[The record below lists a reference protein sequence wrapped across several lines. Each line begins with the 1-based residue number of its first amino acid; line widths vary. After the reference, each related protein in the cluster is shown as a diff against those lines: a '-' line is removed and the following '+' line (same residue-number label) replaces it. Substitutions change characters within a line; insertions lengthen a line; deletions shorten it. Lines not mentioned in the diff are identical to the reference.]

1 MRYMMLIHHD
11 EVALAGAPP
20 KELSADYAA
29 FNEALAKA
37 GEGMAAGE
45 RLQPAS
51 AATTV
56 RQHGDKTEVLDGPY
70 ADTREQLAGYFLIDV
85 ADLDEAIAWAE
96 RCPSSRY
103 GSIEIRPLADHYPRP
118 DPRLRTQGT

>member
-11 EVALAGAPP
+11 EQALAAAPQQ
-20 KELSADYAA
+20 ELWAEYAA

-37 GEGMAAGE
+37 DASAGV

-56 RQHGDKTEVLDGPY
+56 RQSNGRADVIDGPY
-70 ADTREQLAGYFLIDV
+70 ADTKEQLAGYFFV
-85 ADLDEAIAWAE
+85 TAPDLDEAIAWAK
-96 RCPSSRY
+96 RCPSSKY
-103 GSIEIRPLADHYPRP
+103 GSIEIRPVMEA
-118 DPRLRTQGT
+118 QGG